1 MKPYLRIQTLKIA
14 LALFILLAISFS
26 CISKANKASSG
37 ESSEVLTLIDEPY
50 GADAFQK
57 MDVYLVANRSE
68 QTPLVILIH
77 GGGWGAGDKKDANF
91 MKDLLAPHNMNV
103 ININYR
109 LATETTIHCDSIIK
123 DINAAMLY
131 INANSE
137 KWKIRK
143 DNYVFWGGSA
153 GAHLA
158 LLYAY
163 KYDTKN
169 LVSSVITLG
178 APTKLNE
185 PSIFKNGAEGRL
197 YLLTGQVWKNDT
209 LDQDFIRVSPYYG
222 DHFKP
227 SLLVYGEADSIV
239 PFAQSVMLGNKLT
252 KSGISNQ
259 VFPLPNGGHGG
270 EGTSPEVLGILNET
284 MLGWIAKYS
293 K

>member
-1 MKPYLRIQTLKIA
+1 MKSYVRIRTLKTVFA
-14 LALFILLAISFS
+14 LLVLFAISVS
-26 CISKANKASSG
+26 CISKGNNASSG
-37 ESSEVLTLIDEPY
+37 GSSVVLTLIDEPY

-57 MDVYLVANRSE
+57 MDIYLVANRSE

-143 DNYVFWGGSA
+143 DKYVFWGGSA

-163 KYDTKN
+163 EYDTKN
-169 LVSSVITLG
+169 LISSVITLG
-178 APTKLNE
+178 APTKLNV

-209 LDQDFIRVSPYYG
+209 LDHVFCDVSPYYA

-227 SLLVYGEADSIV
+227 TLLVHGEADSIV
-239 PFAQSVMLGNKLT
+239 PIEQSVLLGNKLS
-252 KSGISNQ
+252 KSGIPNQ
-259 VFPLPNGGHGG
+259 VFRLPNGGHGG
-270 EGTSPEVLGILNET
+270 EGTSVQAMDSLMNS
-284 MLGWIAKYS
+284 MVSWIKKYS
-293 K
+293 N

>member
-1 MKPYLRIQTLKIA
+1 MKAYLRIRTLKTSF
-14 LALFILLAISFS
+14 LLFVLLIISVS
-26 CISKANKASSG
+26 CISRGNNASSG
-37 ESSEVLTLIDEPY
+37 GNSEALTLIDEPY
-50 GADAFQK
+50 GADGFQK
-57 MDVYLVANRSE
+57 MDVYLIANRSE

-91 MKDLLAPHNMNV
+91 MKDFLSAHNINV

-109 LATETTIHCDSIIK
+109 LANETAIHCDSIIK
-123 DINAAMLY
+123 DINAAMLH
-131 INANSE
+131 INGNSE

-143 DNYVFWGGSA
+143 DRYVFWGGSA

-163 KYDTKN
+163 QYDTKN

-185 PSIFKNGAEGRL
+185 PSIFRNGAEGRL
-197 YLLTGQVWKNDT
+197 YLLTGQMWKNDT
-209 LDQDFIRVSPYYG
+209 LDQAFTRVSPYYANL
-222 DHFKP
+222 FKP
-227 SLLVYGEADSIV
+227 SLLVHGEADSIV
-239 PFAQSVMLGNKLT
+239 PFAQSVVLGNKLT
-252 KSGISNQ
+252 KSGIPNQ

-270 EGTSPEVLGILNET
+270 EGTSPEVLGKLNET
-284 MLGWIAKYS
+284 MLEWIQKYS